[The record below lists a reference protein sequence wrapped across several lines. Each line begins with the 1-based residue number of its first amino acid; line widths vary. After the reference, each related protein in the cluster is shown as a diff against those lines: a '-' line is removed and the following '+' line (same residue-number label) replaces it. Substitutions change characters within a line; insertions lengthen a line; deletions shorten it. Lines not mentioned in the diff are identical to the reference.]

1 MKKIFTLTLWV
12 LLTLSTFAIPQSKKA
27 ALGQLPDKQSLRQ
40 TEMIKSVY
48 QGVPRTASKM
58 AKAPKATTS
67 VTILAYTALYY
78 SSYNIYIYDLRGD
91 NGLTYSFAFPST
103 GEDMVVEGQTYTLSD
118 MDTEWSYWYDDSF
131 DYADYTTASF
141 TKTTDASGNVKII
154 ASVTDTNGD
163 VWNLLYDQAS
173 LPETPKGGTYSAS
186 SVEANYFSSSSDI
199 QYALEFEED
208 KLKFYFDI
216 ILPSGVKDVESG
228 KTYTLTDMDEDYS
241 FGQYNSAN
249 YIIFSSASFTKT
261 VAEDGSYTIAAVVVD
276 EEGNTWNLSASQAA
290 PSVKE
295 QTLTLNGILNQGE
308 TAWQIE
314 AADADST
321 IIVSLLGLGS
331 SAVGEFSEDD
341 FYSYYSFVLI
351 NSTYTFYSLTEAN
364 ITITQSDDKY
374 LVTGTMKTANDDNP
388 LDQIIFTLNLTVTA
402 LPNEG
407 GEEEEDTYKYDEDA
421 ALIRDF
427 AIYTIDDTYL
437 AQYGSVYVE
446 AEDEYGY
453 YIILDVTLPTGA
465 SELVAGTY
473 TIDDSYGPQTVF
485 SGYYDSSSQYSM
497 TPSFAATL
505 VEYQGDLYYDKVW
518 WIVSGTVTVDT
529 NGKIT
534 VNAVNSK
541 EQSIQVT
548 LGGLKQGI
556 ENAVLSGKTQ
566 KIILDGSMYII
577 RDNKMYNIQGAR
589 VR

>member
-1 MKKIFTLTLWV
+1 
-12 LLTLSTFAIPQSKKA
+12 
-27 ALGQLPDKQSLRQ
+27 
-40 TEMIKSVY
+40 MIKSVY

-78 SSYNIYIYDLRGD
+78 SSYNIYIYDLTGD

-216 ILPSGVKDVESG
+216 VLPSGVKDVESG
-228 KTYTLTDMDEDYS
+228 KTYTLTDMDEDFS

-308 TAWQIE
+308 TA
-314 AADADST
+314 
-321 IIVSLLGLGS
+321 
-331 SAVGEFSEDD
+331 
-341 FYSYYSFVLI
+341 
-351 NSTYTFYSLTEAN
+351 
-364 ITITQSDDKY
+364 
-374 LVTGTMKTANDDNP
+374 
-388 LDQIIFTLNLTVTA
+388 
-402 LPNEG
+402 
-407 GEEEEDTYKYDEDA
+407 
-421 ALIRDF
+421 
-427 AIYTIDDTYL
+427 
-437 AQYGSVYVE
+437 
-446 AEDEYGY
+446 
-453 YIILDVTLPTGA
+453 
-465 SELVAGTY
+465 
-473 TIDDSYGPQTVF
+473 
-485 SGYYDSSSQYSM
+485 
-497 TPSFAATL
+497 
-505 VEYQGDLYYDKVW
+505 
-518 WIVSGTVTVDT
+518 
-529 NGKIT
+529 
-534 VNAVNSK
+534 
-541 EQSIQVT
+541 
-548 LGGLKQGI
+548 
-556 ENAVLSGKTQ
+556 
-566 KIILDGSMYII
+566 
-577 RDNKMYNIQGAR
+577 
-589 VR
+589 

>member
-1 MKKIFTLTLWV
+1 MKKIFTLTLGV

-67 VTILAYTALYY
+67 VTILAYTAQYY
-78 SSYNIYIYDLRGD
+78 SSYNDYIYVLRGD
-91 NGLTYSFAFPST
+91 NGLSYSFAFPST
-103 GEDMVVEGQTYTLSD
+103 GEDMVVDGQTYTLSD
-118 MDTEWSYWYDDSF
+118 MDAYWSYWYDDSF
-131 DYADYTTASF
+131 GYADYTTASF
-141 TKTTDASGNVKII
+141 TKTTDANGKVKII

-163 VWNLLYDQAS
+163 VWDLLYDQAS
-173 LPETPKGGTYSAS
+173 LPETPKGGTYAAS

-331 SAVGEFSEDD
+331 SAVGEFTEDD
-341 FYSYYSFVLI
+341 FYSDYSYVLI

-473 TIDDSYGPQTVF
+473 TIDNSYGPQTVF

>member
-1 MKKIFTLTLWV
+1 MKKIFTLTLGV

-67 VTILAYTALYY
+67 VTILAYTAQYY
-78 SSYNIYIYDLRGD
+78 SSYNDYIYVLRGD
-91 NGLTYSFAFPST
+91 NGLSYSFAFPST
-103 GEDMVVEGQTYTLSD
+103 GEDMVVDGQTYTLSD
-118 MDTEWSYWYDDSF
+118 MDAYWSYWYDDSY
-131 DYADYTTASF
+131 DYADFTTASF
-141 TKTTDASGNVKII
+141 TKTTDANGNVKII

-216 ILPSGVKDVESG
+216 ILPSGVKEVESG

-295 QTLTLNGILNQGE
+295 QTLTLNGILNQGDG
-308 TAWQIE
+308 AWQIE

-331 SAVGEFSEDD
+331 SAVGEFTEDD
-341 FYSYYSFVLI
+341 FYSNYSFVLI
-351 NSTYTFYSLTEAN
+351 DSTYTFYSLTEAN

-374 LVTGTMKTANDDNP
+374 LVTGTMTTANDNDP

-402 LPNEG
+402 LSNEG
-407 GEEEEDTYKYDEDA
+407 GEEEDDTYKYDEDA

-505 VEYQGDLYYDKVW
+505 VEYQGNLYYDKVW

-548 LGGLKQGI
+548 LGGVKQGI

>member
-1 MKKIFTLTLWV
+1 MKKIFTLTLGV
-12 LLTLSTFAIPQSKKA
+12 LLTLSTFAIPQSQKA
-27 ALGQLPDKQSLRQ
+27 TLGQQPDKQSLRQ

-67 VTILAYTALYY
+67 VTILAYTAQYY
-78 SSYNIYIYDLRGD
+78 SSYNDYIYVLRGD
-91 NGLTYSFAFPST
+91 NGLSYSFAFPST
-103 GEDMVVEGQTYTLSD
+103 GEDMVVDGQTYTLSD
-118 MDTEWSYWYDDSF
+118 MDAYWSYWYDDSF

-141 TKTTDASGNVKII
+141 TKTTDANGKVKII

-163 VWNLLYDQAS
+163 VWDLLYDQAS
-173 LPETPKGGTYSAS
+173 LPETPKGGTYAAS

-331 SAVGEFSEDD
+331 SAVGEFTEND
-341 FYSYYSFVLI
+341 FYSDYSYVLI

-407 GEEEEDTYKYDEDA
+407 GEEEDDTYKYDEDA

-485 SGYYDSSSQYSM
+485 SGYYNSSSQYSM

>member
-1 MKKIFTLTLWV
+1 MKKIFTLTLGV

-67 VTILAYTALYY
+67 VTILAYTAQYY
-78 SSYNIYIYDLRGD
+78 SSYNDYIYVLRGD
-91 NGLTYSFAFPST
+91 NGLSYSFAFPST
-103 GEDMVVEGQTYTLSD
+103 GEDMVVDGQTYTLSD
-118 MDTEWSYWYDDSF
+118 MDAYWSYWYDDSF

-141 TKTTDASGNVKII
+141 TKTTDANGKVKII

-163 VWNLLYDQAS
+163 VWDLLYDQAS

-331 SAVGEFSEDD
+331 SAVGEFTEDD
-341 FYSYYSFVLI
+341 FYSDYSYVLI

-407 GEEEEDTYKYDEDA
+407 GEEEDDTYKYDEDA

-485 SGYYDSSSQYSM
+485 SGYYNSSSQYSM

-505 VEYQGDLYYDKVW
+505 VEYQGNLYYDKVW

>member
-1 MKKIFTLTLWV
+1 MKKIFTLTLGV

-173 LPETPKGGTYSAS
+173 LPETPKGGTYAAS

-331 SAVGEFSEDD
+331 SAVGEFTEDD
-341 FYSYYSFVLI
+341 FYSYYSFVFI
-351 NSTYTFYSLTEAN
+351 DSTGIFYSLTEAN

-374 LVTGTMKTANDDNP
+374 IVTGTMKTANDDNP
-388 LDQIIFTLNLTVTA
+388 LDQIIFSLNLTVTA

-407 GEEEEDTYKYDEDA
+407 GEEEDDTYKYDEDA

-485 SGYYDSSSQYSM
+485 SGYYNSSSQYSM

>member
-1 MKKIFTLTLWV
+1 MKKIFTLTLGV

-27 ALGQLPDKQSLRQ
+27 ALGQLPDKQLLRQ

-67 VTILAYTALYY
+67 VTILAYTAQYY
-78 SSYNIYIYDLRGD
+78 SSYNDYIYVLRGD
-91 NGLTYSFAFPST
+91 NGLSYSFAFPST
-103 GEDMVVEGQTYTLSD
+103 GEDMVVDGQTYTLSD
-118 MDTEWSYWYDDSF
+118 MDAYWSYWYDDSF

-141 TKTTDASGNVKII
+141 TKTTDANGKVKII

-163 VWNLLYDQAS
+163 VWDLLYDQAS
-173 LPETPKGGTYSAS
+173 LPETPKGGTYAAS

-331 SAVGEFSEDD
+331 SAVGEFTEDD
-341 FYSYYSFVLI
+341 FYSDYSYVLI

-407 GEEEEDTYKYDEDA
+407 GEEEDDTYQYDEDA

-473 TIDDSYGPQTVF
+473 TIDNSYGPQTVF
-485 SGYYDSSSQYSM
+485 SGYYNSSSQYSM

>member
-1 MKKIFTLTLWV
+1 
-12 LLTLSTFAIPQSKKA
+12 
-27 ALGQLPDKQSLRQ
+27 LGQLPDKQSLRQ

-67 VTILAYTALYY
+67 VTILAYTAQYY

-91 NGLTYSFAFPST
+91 NGLSYSFAFPST
-103 GEDMVVEGQTYTLSD
+103 GEDMVVDGQTYTLSD
-118 MDTEWSYWYDDSF
+118 MDAEWSYWYDDSF

-216 ILPSGVKDVESG
+216 VLPSGVKDVESG

-331 SAVGEFSEDD
+331 SAVGEFTEDD

-407 GEEEEDTYKYDEDA
+407 GEEEDDTYKYDEDA

-485 SGYYDSSSQYSM
+485 SGYYNSSSQYSM

>member
-1 MKKIFTLTLWV
+1 MKKIFTLTLGV

-27 ALGQLPDKQSLRQ
+27 ALGQQPDKQSLRQ

-67 VTILAYTALYY
+67 VTILAYTAQYY
-78 SSYNIYIYDLRGD
+78 SSYNDYIYVLRGD
-91 NGLTYSFAFPST
+91 NGLSYSFAFPST
-103 GEDMVVEGQTYTLSD
+103 GEDMVVDGQTYTLSD
-118 MDTEWSYWYDDSF
+118 MDAYWSYWYDDSF

-141 TKTTDASGNVKII
+141 TKTTDANGKVKII

-163 VWNLLYDQAS
+163 VWDLLYDQAS
-173 LPETPKGGTYSAS
+173 LPETPKGGTYAAS

-208 KLKFYFDI
+208 KLKFYFDV

-331 SAVGEFSEDD
+331 SAVGEFTEDD
-341 FYSYYSFVLI
+341 FYSDYSYVLI

-388 LDQIIFTLNLTVTA
+388 LDQIIFTLNLTVTV

-473 TIDDSYGPQTVF
+473 TIDNSYGPQTVF
-485 SGYYDSSSQYSM
+485 SGYYNSSSQYSM

-534 VNAVNSK
+534 VDAVNSK

>member
-1 MKKIFTLTLWV
+1 MKKIFTLTLGV

-67 VTILAYTALYY
+67 VTILAYTAQYY

-91 NGLTYSFAFPST
+91 NGLNYSFAFPST
-103 GEDMVVEGQTYTLSD
+103 GEDMVVDGQTYTLSD
-118 MDTEWSYWYDDSF
+118 MDANWSYWYDDSF

-141 TKTTDASGNVKII
+141 TKTTDANGKVKII

-163 VWNLLYDQAS
+163 VWDLLYDQAS
-173 LPETPKGGTYSAS
+173 LPETPKGGTYAAS

-331 SAVGEFSEDD
+331 SAVGEFTEDD
-341 FYSYYSFVLI
+341 FYSDYSYVLI

-364 ITITQSDDKY
+364 ITITQSNDKY

-388 LDQIIFTLNLTVTA
+388 LDHIIFTLNLTVTV

-485 SGYYDSSSQYSM
+485 SGYYNSSSQYSM

-505 VEYQGDLYYDKVW
+505 VEYQGNLYYDKVW

>member
-1 MKKIFTLTLWV
+1 MKKIFTLTLGV

-67 VTILAYTALYY
+67 VTILAYTAQYY
-78 SSYNIYIYDLRGD
+78 SSYYDYIYVLRGD
-91 NGLTYSFAFPST
+91 NGLSYSFAFPST
-103 GEDMVVEGQTYTLSD
+103 GEDMVVDGQTYTLSD
-118 MDTEWSYWYDDSF
+118 MDAYWSYWYDDSF

-141 TKTTDASGNVKII
+141 TKTTDTNGNVKII
-154 ASVTDTNGD
+154 ASATDTNGD

-173 LPETPKGGTYSAS
+173 LPETPKGGTYAAS

-216 ILPSGVKDVESG
+216 VLPSGVKDVESG
-228 KTYTLTDMDEDYS
+228 KAYTLTDMDEDYS

-321 IIVSLLGLGS
+321 IIVSLLGLGN
-331 SAVGEFSEDD
+331 SAVGEFTEDD

-407 GEEEEDTYKYDEDA
+407 GEEEDDTYKYDEDA

-485 SGYYDSSSQYSM
+485 SGYYNSSSQYSM

>member
-1 MKKIFTLTLWV
+1 MKKIFTLTLGV

-67 VTILAYTALYY
+67 VTILAYTAQYY

-163 VWNLLYDQAS
+163 VWDLLYDQAS

-199 QYALEFEED
+199 QYTLEFEED

-228 KTYTLTDMDEDYS
+228 KAYTLTDMDEDYS

-331 SAVGEFSEDD
+331 SAVGEFTEDD

-374 LVTGTMKTANDDNP
+374 LVTGTIKTANDDNP

-407 GEEEEDTYKYDEDA
+407 DEEEDDTYKYDEDA

-473 TIDDSYGPQTVF
+473 TIDNSYGPQTVF
-485 SGYYDSSSQYSM
+485 SGYYNSSSQYSM

>member
-1 MKKIFTLTLWV
+1 MKKIFTLTLGV

-314 AADADST
+314 AADTDST

-331 SAVGEFSEDD
+331 SAVGEFTEDD

-388 LDQIIFTLNLTVTA
+388 LDQIIFSLNLTVTA

-407 GEEEEDTYKYDEDA
+407 GEEEDDTYKYDEDA

-437 AQYGSVYVE
+437 AQYGSVYIE

-485 SGYYDSSSQYSM
+485 SGYYNSSSQYSM

-589 VR
+589 IR

>member
-1 MKKIFTLTLWV
+1 MKKIFTLTLGV
-12 LLTLSTFAIPQSKKA
+12 LLTLSSFAIPQSKKA

-40 TEMIKSVY
+40 AEMIKSVY

-67 VTILAYTALYY
+67 VTILAYTAQYY

-103 GEDMVVEGQTYTLSD
+103 GEDMVVDGQTYTLSD
-118 MDTEWSYWYDDSF
+118 MDAEWSYWYDDSF

-141 TKTTDASGNVKII
+141 TKTTDANGNVKII
-154 ASVTDTNGD
+154 ASATDTNGD

-228 KTYTLTDMDEDYS
+228 KTYTLTDMDDDYS

-331 SAVGEFSEDD
+331 SAVGEFTEDD
-341 FYSYYSFVLI
+341 FYSDYSYVLI

-402 LPNEG
+402 LSNEG
-407 GEEEEDTYKYDEDA
+407 GEEEDDTYKYDEDA

-473 TIDDSYGPQTVF
+473 TIDNSYGPQTVF

>member
-1 MKKIFTLTLWV
+1 MKKIFTLTLGV

-67 VTILAYTALYY
+67 VTILAYTAQYY

-141 TKTTDASGNVKII
+141 TKTTDANGKVKII

-163 VWNLLYDQAS
+163 VWDLLYDQAS
-173 LPETPKGGTYSAS
+173 LPETPKGGTYAAS

-314 AADADST
+314 AADTDST

-331 SAVGEFSEDD
+331 SAVGEFTEDD
-341 FYSYYSFVLI
+341 FYSYYSFVFI
-351 NSTYTFYSLTEAN
+351 DSTGIFYSLTEAN

-374 LVTGTMKTANDDNP
+374 IVTGTMKTANDDNP
-388 LDQIIFTLNLTVTA
+388 LDQIIFSLNLTVTA

-407 GEEEEDTYKYDEDA
+407 GEEEDDTYKYDEDA

-473 TIDDSYGPQTVF
+473 TIDNSYGPQTVF
-485 SGYYDSSSQYSM
+485 SGYYNSSSQYSM

>member
-1 MKKIFTLTLWV
+1 MKKIFTLTLGV

-67 VTILAYTALYY
+67 VTILAYTAQYY
-78 SSYNIYIYDLRGD
+78 SSYNDYIYVLRGD
-91 NGLTYSFAFPST
+91 NGLSYSFAFPST

-141 TKTTDASGNVKII
+141 TKTTDANGKVKII

-163 VWNLLYDQAS
+163 VWDLLYDQAS
-173 LPETPKGGTYSAS
+173 LPETPKGGTYAAS

-314 AADADST
+314 AADTDST

-331 SAVGEFSEDD
+331 SAVGEFTEDD
-341 FYSYYSFVLI
+341 FYSYYSFVFI
-351 NSTYTFYSLTEAN
+351 DSTGIFYSLTEAN

-374 LVTGTMKTANDDNP
+374 IVTGTMKTANDDNP
-388 LDQIIFTLNLTVTA
+388 LDQIIFSLNLTVTA

-407 GEEEEDTYKYDEDA
+407 GEEEDDTYKYDEDA

-473 TIDDSYGPQTVF
+473 TIDNSYGPQTVF
-485 SGYYDSSSQYSM
+485 SGYYNSSSQYSM

>member
-1 MKKIFTLTLWV
+1 
-12 LLTLSTFAIPQSKKA
+12 
-27 ALGQLPDKQSLRQ
+27 
-40 TEMIKSVY
+40 MIKSVY

-67 VTILAYTALYY
+67 VTILAYTAQYY

-91 NGLTYSFAFPST
+91 NGLSYSFAFPST
-103 GEDMVVEGQTYTLSD
+103 GEDMVVDGQTYTLSD
-118 MDTEWSYWYDDSF
+118 MDAEWSYWYDDSF

-216 ILPSGVKDVESG
+216 VLPSGVKDVESG

-331 SAVGEFSEDD
+331 SAVGEFTEDD

-407 GEEEEDTYKYDEDA
+407 GEEEDDTYKYDEDA

-485 SGYYDSSSQYSM
+485 SGYYNSSSQYSM

>member
-1 MKKIFTLTLWV
+1 MKKIFTLTLGV
-12 LLTLSTFAIPQSKKA
+12 LLTLSSFAIPQSKKA

-67 VTILAYTALYY
+67 VTILAYTAQYY
-78 SSYNIYIYDLRGD
+78 SSYNVYIYDLRGD
-91 NGLTYSFAFPST
+91 NGLSYSFAFPST
-103 GEDMVVEGQTYTLSD
+103 GEDMVVDGQTYTLSD
-118 MDTEWSYWYDDSF
+118 MDAEWSYWYDDSF
-131 DYADYTTASF
+131 DYADYTVASF
-141 TKTTDASGNVKII
+141 TKTTDANGNVKII

-331 SAVGEFSEDD
+331 SAVGEFTEDD
-341 FYSYYSFVLI
+341 FYSDYSYVLI

-407 GEEEEDTYKYDEDA
+407 GEEEDDTYKYDEDA

-485 SGYYDSSSQYSM
+485 SGYYNSSSQYSM

-556 ENAVLSGKTQ
+556 ENAVLSKKTQ

>member
-78 SSYNIYIYDLRGD
+78 SSYNIYIYDLTGD

-118 MDTEWSYWYDDSF
+118 MDAEWSYWYDDSF

-249 YIIFSSASFTKT
+249 YIIFSSASRRRFLHYRSG
-261 VAEDGSYTIAAVVVD
+261 GSGRGRQHMESLRFA
-276 EEGNTWNLSASQAA
+276 GC
-290 PSVKE
+290 
-295 QTLTLNGILNQGE
+295 TLCQRT
-308 TAWQIE
+308 
-314 AADADST
+314 
-321 IIVSLLGLGS
+321 
-331 SAVGEFSEDD
+331 
-341 FYSYYSFVLI
+341 
-351 NSTYTFYSLTEAN
+351 
-364 ITITQSDDKY
+364 
-374 LVTGTMKTANDDNP
+374 
-388 LDQIIFTLNLTVTA
+388 
-402 LPNEG
+402 
-407 GEEEEDTYKYDEDA
+407 DTYSE
-421 ALIRDF
+421 RHPQPRRWS
-427 AIYTIDDTYL
+427 L
-437 AQYGSVYVE
+437 ADRGSRRRLHHYCQPVR
-446 AEDEYGY
+446 
-453 YIILDVTLPTGA
+453 
-465 SELVAGTY
+465 SW
-473 TIDDSYGPQTVF
+473 QF
-485 SGYYDSSSQYSM
+485 
-497 TPSFAATL
+497 
-505 VEYQGDLYYDKVW
+505 
-518 WIVSGTVTVDT
+518 
-529 NGKIT
+529 
-534 VNAVNSK
+534 
-541 EQSIQVT
+541 
-548 LGGLKQGI
+548 
-556 ENAVLSGKTQ
+556 
-566 KIILDGSMYII
+566 GS
-577 RDNKMYNIQGAR
+577 RR
-589 VR
+589 VHRG

>member
-27 ALGQLPDKQSLRQ
+27 ALSQLPDKQSLRQ

-58 AKAPKATTS
+58 AKAPKATIS
-67 VTILAYTALYY
+67 VTILAYTAQYY
-78 SSYNIYIYDLRGD
+78 SSYNDYIYVLRGD
-91 NGLTYSFAFPST
+91 NGLSYSFAFPST
-103 GEDMVVEGQTYTLSD
+103 GEDMVVDGQTYTLSD
-118 MDTEWSYWYDDSF
+118 MDAYWSYWYDDSF

-141 TKTTDASGNVKII
+141 TKTTDANGKVKII

-163 VWNLLYDQAS
+163 VWDLLYDQAS
-173 LPETPKGGTYSAS
+173 LPETPKGGTYAAS

-208 KLKFYFDI
+208 KLKFYFDV

-228 KTYTLTDMDEDYS
+228 KTYTLTDMDDDYS

-331 SAVGEFSEDD
+331 SAVGEFTEDD
-341 FYSYYSFVLI
+341 FYSDYSYVLI

-485 SGYYDSSSQYSM
+485 SGYYNSSSQYSM

>member
-1 MKKIFTLTLWV
+1 MKKIFTLTLGV

-27 ALGQLPDKQSLRQ
+27 ALGQQPDKQSLRQ

-67 VTILAYTALYY
+67 VTILAYTAQYY
-78 SSYNIYIYDLRGD
+78 SSYNDYIYVLRGD
-91 NGLTYSFAFPST
+91 NGLSYSFAFPST
-103 GEDMVVEGQTYTLSD
+103 GEDMVVDGQTYTLSD
-118 MDTEWSYWYDDSF
+118 MDAYWSYWYDDSF

-141 TKTTDASGNVKII
+141 TKTTDANGKVKII

-163 VWNLLYDQAS
+163 VWDLLYDQAS
-173 LPETPKGGTYSAS
+173 LPETPKGGTYAAS

-331 SAVGEFSEDD
+331 SAVGEFTEDD
-341 FYSYYSFVLI
+341 FYSDYSYVLI

-388 LDQIIFTLNLTVTA
+388 LDQIIFTLNLTVTV

-473 TIDDSYGPQTVF
+473 TIDNSYGPQTVF
-485 SGYYDSSSQYSM
+485 SGYYNSSSQYSM

-534 VNAVNSK
+534 VDAVNSK

>member
-1 MKKIFTLTLWV
+1 MKKIFTLTLGV

-91 NGLTYSFAFPST
+91 NGLSYSFAFPST
-103 GEDMVVEGQTYTLSD
+103 GEDMVVDGQTYTLSD
-118 MDTEWSYWYDDSF
+118 MDANWSYWYDDSF
-131 DYADYTTASF
+131 DYADYTTAFF

-154 ASVTDTNGD
+154 ASATDTNGD
-163 VWNLLYDQAS
+163 VWDLLYDQAS
-173 LPETPKGGTYSAS
+173 LPETPKGGTYAAS

-228 KTYTLTDMDEDYS
+228 KTYTLTDMDDDYS

-321 IIVSLLGLGS
+321 IIIGLLGLGS
-331 SAVGEFSEDD
+331 SAVGEFTEDD
-341 FYSYYSFVLI
+341 FYSDYSYVLI

-407 GEEEEDTYKYDEDA
+407 GEEEDDTYKYDEDA

>member
-1 MKKIFTLTLWV
+1 MKKIFTLTLGV

-67 VTILAYTALYY
+67 VTILAYTAQYY
-78 SSYNIYIYDLRGD
+78 SSYNDYIYVLRGD
-91 NGLTYSFAFPST
+91 NGLSYSFAFPST
-103 GEDMVVEGQTYTLSD
+103 GEDMVIDGQTYTLSD
-118 MDTEWSYWYDDSF
+118 MDAYWSYWYDDSF

-141 TKTTDASGNVKII
+141 TKTTDANGKVKII

-163 VWNLLYDQAS
+163 VWDLLYDQAS

-374 LVTGTMKTANDDNP
+374 LVTGTMKTTNDDNP

-407 GEEEEDTYKYDEDA
+407 GEEEEDTYQYDEDA

-473 TIDDSYGPQTVF
+473 TIDNSYGPQTVF

-556 ENAVLSGKTQ
+556 ENTVLSGKTQ

>member
-1 MKKIFTLTLWV
+1 MKKIFTLTLGV
-12 LLTLSTFAIPQSKKA
+12 LLTLSSFAIPQSKKA

-67 VTILAYTALYY
+67 VTILAYTAQYY

-103 GEDMVVEGQTYTLSD
+103 GEDMVVDGQTYTLSD

-228 KTYTLTDMDEDYS
+228 KAYTLTDMDEDYS

-331 SAVGEFSEDD
+331 SAVGEFTEDD

-407 GEEEEDTYKYDEDA
+407 GEEEDDTYKYDEDA

-485 SGYYDSSSQYSM
+485 SGYYNSSSQYSM